1 MPGTM
6 RALVWTAPYESSL
19 ETLSRPK
26 AEHGQVELEV
36 LAAGVCGSDL
46 HGYRGHSP
54 VRVPP
59 LVLGHELA
67 GRYEGATYVVNP
79 LIGCGECRLCQSGR
93 PNLCPRRGLLGLD
106 RPGAFAE
113 YVSVPRANLT
123 PLPDGMEPWQGT
135 LAESLATP
143 INALS
148 TVELTRNSV
157 VAVIGAGPIGLL
169 AGYAAKRAGAGF
181 VSTHDVDAARSGV
194 ARRHSDVVGTS
205 AASVR
210 GALLDASDGLGA
222 DLVVDAV
229 GIAATRADA
238 LALVGP
244 GGEIA
249 HVGLG
254 AENGDVPLADVVRKG
269 VTIRGVYAYTP
280 EHFAAALR
288 LLEENPPPL
297 DWVSEVAFDDGPG
310 VLAALANGDGP
321 LKAIFTFG

>member
-1 MPGTM
+1 M

-19 ETLSRPK
+19 ETLTRIEPRP
-26 AEHGQVELEV
+26 EQIELEV

-59 LVLGHELA
+59 LVLGHELV
-67 GRYEGATYVVNP
+67 GRYQGTTYVVNP
-79 LIGCGECRLCQSGR
+79 LIGCGECRLCHAGR

-106 RPGAFAE
+106 RPGGFAE
-113 YVSVPRANLT
+113 YVNVSRANLT
-123 PLPDGMEPWQGT
+123 ALPEGMEPWQGT
-135 LAESLATP
+135 LVESLATP
-143 INALS
+143 VNALS
-148 TVELTRNSV
+148 TVELTPDSV

-169 AGYAAKRAGAGF
+169 AGYAARRAGAGF
-181 VSTHDVDAARSGV
+181 VSTHDVNATRSDF

-210 GALLDASDGLGA
+210 DAILNASDGLGA

-229 GIAATRADA
+229 GIAATRSDA

-249 HVGLG
+249 HIGLG
-254 AENGDVPLADVVRKG
+254 AETGEVSLADVVRKG

-280 EHFAAALR
+280 EHFGAALR
-288 LLEENPPPL
+288 LLSENPPPL
-297 DWVSEVAFDDGPG
+297 DWVSEVAFDEGPG
-310 VLAALANGDGP
+310 WLTALAAGRGP
-321 LKAIFTFG
+321 LKAIFTFR